1 MDNTDREK
9 ADRCALSGCP
19 LAGQNDPRCA
29 KCTGPVQWKD
39 KTGHKHGMGRS
50 CTNCPMNGLCLPVC
64 YAACPGPN
72 KNFATDGKSVVTL
85 GGMEDPTGFLEKE
98 RERLS
103 IPDKRGLGAPTE
115 ISADDQE
122 AALEIVRGLAARP
135 ASVLRLHPIA
145 ESACLELLRIIAS
158 FNQTE
163 LLLVHGLL
171 NGRGQVGT
179 AKALGIT
186 KQATNA
192 TIKRLERKH
201 PLLAPFLRHN
211 TIDDFKWE

>member
-1 MDNTDREK
+1 MEITDREK
-9 ADRCALSGCP
+9 ADRCALSECP
-19 LAGQNDPRCA
+19 LAGKNDPQCA

-39 KTGHKHGMGRS
+39 RTGRKRGMGRACTS
-50 CTNCPMNGLCLPVC
+50 CQMNGLGLPVC

-85 GGMEDPTGFLEKE
+85 GSMEDPTGFLEKE

-115 ISADDQE
+115 ISAEDQE

-201 PLLAPFLRHN
+201 PLLAPFLRHS

>member
-9 ADRCALSGCP
+9 AGRCALSGCP
-19 LAGQNDPRCA
+19 LAWQNDPRCA

-39 KTGHKHGMGRS
+39 KTGHKHGMGRA
-50 CTNCPMNGLCLPVC
+50 CTSCPMNGLGLPVC
-64 YAACPGPN
+64 YATCPGPN
-72 KNFATDGKSVVTL
+72 KGFLTDGKKMVTL
-85 GGMEDPTGFLEKE
+85 GGMENSTEFLEKE

-103 IPDKRGLGAPTE
+103 IPDNRGLGAPTKIAPE
-115 ISADDQE
+115 DQE

-135 ASVLRLHPIA
+135 ASVLRLPPIA

-171 NGRGQVGT
+171 NGRNQVGT

-201 PLLAPFLRHN
+201 PLLAPFLRHS